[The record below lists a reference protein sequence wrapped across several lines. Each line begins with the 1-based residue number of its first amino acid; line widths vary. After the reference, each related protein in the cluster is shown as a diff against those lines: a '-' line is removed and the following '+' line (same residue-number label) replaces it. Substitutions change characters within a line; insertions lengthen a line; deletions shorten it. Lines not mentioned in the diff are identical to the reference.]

1 MNGDF
6 DVDMSR
12 EDLNPC
18 FLGKF
23 KDDEFESR
31 SLSDDNS
38 FDAMS
43 GDENKQEQCPKK
55 KKKKM
60 TKYHRHTSYQIQELE
75 SFFKEC
81 PHPNEKQ
88 RLELGKKLAL
98 ESKQIKFWFQ
108 NRRTQMKTQLERH
121 ENVILRQENEKLRVK
136 NGFLKE
142 AMRGSLCID
151 CGGAVIPGEVS
162 YEQQQLR
169 IENAKLKDELDRI
182 CGLANRFI
190 GGSISLEQPSNGG
203 IGSHHLPRGHG
214 FSSGTSLLCMDLAME
229 AMDQLLK
236 LAELDNALWI
246 KYSKSEKEPMNHEE
260 YRSIFMGSK
269 QHLVSSR
276 ETGLVLINSLALV
289 ETLMDTNKWAEMF
302 ECIVAVASTIEVISN
317 GSDGSRNGSLQ
328 LMEAEF
334 QVMSPLVPIKQVKF
348 LRYCKQ
354 HGDGLWAVVDVS
366 YDINR
371 EDENLKSYGGDSKK
385 FPSGCIIQD
394 IGNGC
399 SKVTWIEHS
408 EYEES
413 QIHSL
418 YQSLLSS
425 SVGLG
430 ATKWLTTLQRQCES
444 FTTFVSSQD
453 QTGLSLAGTK
463 SILKL
468 AQRMKLNFYSG
479 ITASSIHKWEKLV
492 ADNVGQDTRILTR
505 KSLEPVGVVLSA
517 AMSLWLPVT
526 QQRLFEFLC
535 DGKCR
540 NQWDILS
547 NGASME
553 NMLLVPKG
561 QREGSFVSLLRA
573 AGKDQNE
580 NSMLILQETWN
591 DSSGAL
597 VVYAPVDVPSMNVV
611 MSGGDS
617 AYVALLPSGF
627 SILPDGSSS
636 LPDHI
641 DTNNSLVNHES
652 KGCLL
657 TVGFQILV
665 NSLPT
670 AKLNLESVE
679 TVNNLIACT
688 IHKIRAAL
696 RIPA

>member
-1 MNGDF
+1 MNGDL

-12 EDLNPC
+12 GDFNPSY
-18 FLGKF
+18 FLGKL

-31 SLSDDNS
+31 SLSDDS
-38 FDAMS
+38 FDALS
-43 GDENKQEQCPKK
+43 GDEDKQEQRPKK
-55 KKKKM
+55 KKRK

-88 RLELGKKLAL
+88 RLELGKKLTL

-121 ENVILRQENEKLRVK
+121 ENVILKQENEKLRLE
-136 NGFLKE
+136 NSFLKE
-142 AMRGSLCID
+142 SMRGSLCID

-162 YEQQQLR
+162 FEQHQLR

-182 CGLANRFI
+182 CALANRFI

-203 IGSHHLPRGHG
+203 IGSQHLPIGHSVSG
-214 FSSGTSLLCMDLAME
+214 GTSLMFMDLAME
-229 AMDQLLK
+229 AMDELLK
-236 LAELDNALWI
+236 LAELDNLLWS
-246 KYSKSEKEPMNHEE
+246 SKIEKESMNHLA
-260 YRSIFMGSK
+260 G
-269 QHLVSSR
+269 SR
-276 ETGLVLINSLALV
+276 ETGLVLINSLDLV

-302 ECIVAVASTIEVISN
+302 ECIVAVGSTVEMISN
-317 GSDGSRNGSLQ
+317 GTDGSRSGSLQ
-328 LMEAEF
+328 LMQAEF
-334 QVMSPLVPIKQVKF
+334 QVMSPLVPIKQKKF

-371 EDENLKSYGGDSKK
+371 ENEYLKSYGCSKK

-413 QIHSL
+413 HVHSL
-418 YQSLLSS
+418 YQPLLSS

-430 ATKWLTTLQRQCES
+430 ATKWLATLQRQCES
-444 FTTFVSSQD
+444 FTTLLSSQD
-453 QTGLSLAGTK
+453 HTGLSLAGTK

-479 ITASSIHKWEKLV
+479 ITASCIHKWEKLL
-492 ADNVGQDTRILTR
+492 AENVGQDMRILTR
-505 KSLEPVGVVLSA
+505 KSLEPSGIVLSA
-517 AMSLWLPVT
+517 ATSLWLPVT

-553 NMLLVPKG
+553 NTLLVPKG
-561 QREGSFVSLLRA
+561 QQEGSCVSLLRA
-573 AGKDQNE
+573 AGNDQNE
-580 NSMLILQETWN
+580 SSMLILQETWN
-591 DSSGAL
+591 DASGAL
-597 VVYAPVDVPSMNVV
+597 VVYAPVDIPSMNVV

-636 LPDHI
+636 SSDQF
-641 DTNNSLVNHES
+641 DTDGGLVNHES

-670 AKLNLESVE
+670 AKLNVESVE

>member
-1 MNGDF
+1 MNGDL

-12 EDLNPC
+12 GDHFNPS
-18 FLGKF
+18 FYLGRL

-31 SLSDDNS
+31 SLSDDDS

-43 GDENKQEQCPKK
+43 GDENKQEQRPKRKK
-55 KKKKM
+55 KKR
-60 TKYHRHTSYQIQELE
+60 TRYHRHTSYQIQELE
-75 SFFKEC
+75 SFFKVC

-88 RLELGKKLAL
+88 RLELGKKLTL
-98 ESKQIKFWFQ
+98 EGKQIKFWFQ

-121 ENVILRQENEKLRVK
+121 ENVILRQENEKLRLE
-136 NGFLKE
+136 NSFLKE
-142 AMRGSLCID
+142 SMRGSLCID

-162 YEQQQLR
+162 FEQHQLR
-169 IENAKLKDELDRI
+169 IENTKLKDELDRI
-182 CGLANRFI
+182 CALANRFI
-190 GGSISLEQPSNGG
+190 GGSISLEQPLNGG
-203 IGSHHLPRGHG
+203 IGSEHLPIGNG
-214 FSSGTSLLCMDLAME
+214 FSGGTSLMFMDLAME
-229 AMDQLLK
+229 AMNELLK
-236 LAELDNALWI
+236 LAELENPLWR
-246 KYSKSEKEPMNHEE
+246 SKSEKE
-260 YRSIFMGSK
+260 SI
-269 QHLVSSR
+269 VRPACTR
-276 ETGLVLINSLALV
+276 ETGLVLINSVALV
-289 ETLMDTNKWAEMF
+289 DALMDTNKWAEMF
-302 ECIVAVASTIEVISN
+302 ECFVAVASTVEVISN

-328 LMEAEF
+328 LMQAEF
-334 QVMSPLVPIKQVKF
+334 QVMSPLVPIRQKKF

-371 EDENLKSYGGDSKK
+371 ENENLKSYGGSKR
-385 FPSGCIIQD
+385 FPSGCIIQNID
-394 IGNGC
+394 NGC

-408 EYEES
+408 EYGES
-413 QIHSL
+413 HIHSL
-418 YQSLLSS
+418 YQPLLGS

-430 ATKWLTTLQRQCES
+430 ATKWLATLQRQCES
-444 FTTFVSSQD
+444 FTNLLSSQD
-453 QTGLSLAGTK
+453 HTGLSLTGTK

-468 AQRMKLNFYSG
+468 AQRMKVNFYSG
-479 ITASSIHKWEKLV
+479 ITASSVHKWEKLN
-492 ADNVGQDTRILTR
+492 AENVGQDTRILTR
-505 KSLEPVGVVLSA
+505 KSLEPSGIVLSA
-517 AMSLWLPVT
+517 ATSLWLPVT

-553 NMLLVPKG
+553 TTLLVPKG
-561 QREGSFVSLLRA
+561 QHEGSCVSLLRA

-580 NSMLILQETWN
+580 SSMLILQETWN
-591 DSSGAL
+591 DASGAM
-597 VVYAPVDVPSMNVV
+597 VVYAPVDIPSMNVV

-617 AYVALLPSGF
+617 VYVALLPSGF
-627 SILPDGSSS
+627 SIFPDGSSS
-636 LPDHI
+636 LSDQI
-641 DTNNSLVNHES
+641 DTNGGLVNQES

-670 AKLNLESVE
+670 AKLNVESVE

>member
-1 MNGDF
+1 MNGDL

-12 EDLNPC
+12 GDFNPS
-18 FLGKF
+18 FYLERL

-31 SLSDDNS
+31 SLSDNDS

-43 GDENKQEQCPKK
+43 GDENKQEQRPTKK
-55 KKKKM
+55 KKKKR
-60 TKYHRHTSYQIQELE
+60 TRYHRHTSYQIQELE
-75 SFFKEC
+75 SFFKVC

-88 RLELGKKLAL
+88 RLELGKKLTL

-121 ENVILRQENEKLRVK
+121 DNVILRQENEKLRLE
-136 NGFLKE
+136 NSFLKE
-142 AMRGSLCID
+142 SMRGSLCID

-162 YEQQQLR
+162 FEQHQLR

-182 CGLANRFI
+182 CALANRFI
-190 GGSISLEQPSNGG
+190 GGSISLEPPCNGG
-203 IGSHHLPRGHG
+203 IGSQHLPIGNG
-214 FSSGTSLLCMDLAME
+214 FSGGTSLMLMDLAME
-229 AMDQLLK
+229 AMNELLK
-236 LAELDNALWI
+236 LAELDNPLWS
-246 KYSKSEKEPMNHEE
+246 SKSEKEAIVRPACT
-260 YRSIFMGSK
+260 
-269 QHLVSSR
+269 R
-276 ETGLVLINSLALV
+276 ETGLVLINSVALV
-289 ETLMDTNKWAEMF
+289 DALMDTNKWAEMF
-302 ECIVAVASTIEVISN
+302 ECIVAVASTVEMISN

-328 LMEAEF
+328 LMQAEF
-334 QVMSPLVPIKQVKF
+334 QVMSPLVPIRQKKF

-354 HGDGLWAVVDVS
+354 HGDSLWAVVDVS

-371 EDENLKSYGGDSKK
+371 ENESLKSYGGSKR

-413 QIHSL
+413 HIHSL
-418 YQSLLSS
+418 YQPLLGS

-430 ATKWLTTLQRQCES
+430 ATKWLATLQRQCES
-444 FTTFVSSQD
+444 FTNLLASQD
-453 QTGLSLAGTK
+453 HTGLSLAGTK

-479 ITASSIHKWEKLV
+479 ITASSVHKWERLN
-492 ADNVGQDTRILTR
+492 AENVGQDTRILTR
-505 KSLEPVGVVLSA
+505 KSLEPSGIVLSA
-517 AMSLWLPVT
+517 ATSLWLPVT

-553 NMLLVPKG
+553 TTLLVPKG
-561 QREGSFVSLLRA
+561 QREGSCVSLLRA

-580 NSMLILQETWN
+580 SSMLILQETWN
-591 DSSGAL
+591 DASGAL
-597 VVYAPVDVPSMNVV
+597 VVYAPVDIPSMNVV

-627 SILPDGSSS
+627 SILPDGSSLS
-636 LPDHI
+636 DQI
-641 DTNNSLVNHES
+641 NTNGGMVNQES

-657 TVGFQILV
+657 TLGFQILV
-665 NSLPT
+665 NCLPT
-670 AKLNLESVE
+670 AKLNVESVE

>member
-1 MNGDF
+1 MNGDLE
-6 DVDMSR
+6 VDMSR
-12 EDLNPC
+12 GDFNPSF
-18 FLGKF
+18 FLGKL

-31 SLSDDNS
+31 SLSDDS

-43 GDENKQEQCPKK
+43 GDEDKQEQRPKK
-55 KKKKM
+55 KKRK

-88 RLELGKKLAL
+88 RLELGKKLTL

-121 ENVILRQENEKLRVK
+121 ENVILKQENEKLRLE
-136 NGFLKE
+136 NSFLKE
-142 AMRGSLCID
+142 SMRGSLCID

-162 YEQQQLR
+162 FEQHQLR
-169 IENAKLKDELDRI
+169 IENAKLKEELDRI
-182 CGLANRFI
+182 CALANRFI

-203 IGSHHLPRGHG
+203 IGSQHFPIGHCVRG
-214 FSSGTSLLCMDLAME
+214 GTSLMFMDLAME
-229 AMDQLLK
+229 AMDELLK
-236 LAELDNALWI
+236 LAELDNTVWR
-246 KYSKSEKEPMNHEE
+246 SKSEKESMNHLP
-260 YRSIFMGSK
+260 G
-269 QHLVSSR
+269 SR

-289 ETLMDTNKWAEMF
+289 ETLMDMNKWAEMF
-302 ECIVAVASTIEVISN
+302 ECIVAVASTVEVISN
-317 GSDGSRNGSLQ
+317 GSDGSRSGSLQ

-334 QVMSPLVPIKQVKF
+334 QVMSPLVPIKQKKF

-371 EDENLKSYGGDSKK
+371 ENENLKSYGGSKM

-413 QIHSL
+413 HTHSL
-418 YQSLLSS
+418 YQPLLSS

-430 ATKWLTTLQRQCES
+430 ATKWLATLQRQCES
-444 FTTFVSSQD
+444 FTMLLSSED
-453 QTGLSLAGTK
+453 HTGLSHAGTK

-479 ITASSIHKWEKLV
+479 ITASCIHKWEKLL
-492 ADNVGQDTRILTR
+492 AENVGQDTRILTR
-505 KSLEPVGVVLSA
+505 KSLEPSGIVLSA
-517 AMSLWLPVT
+517 ATSLWLPVT

-553 NMLLVPKG
+553 NTLLVPKG
-561 QREGSFVSLLRA
+561 QQEGSCVSLLRA
-573 AGKDQNE
+573 AGNDQNE
-580 NSMLILQETWN
+580 SSMLILQETWN
-591 DSSGAL
+591 DVSGAL
-597 VVYAPVDVPSMNVV
+597 VVYAPVDIPSMNVV

-627 SILPDGSSS
+627 SILPDGPSSS
-636 LPDHI
+636 SDQF
-641 DTNNSLVNHES
+641 DTDGGLVNQES

-670 AKLNLESVE
+670 AKLNVESVE

-688 IHKIRAAL
+688 IHKIRAAH

>member
-1 MNGDF
+1 MNGHL

-12 EDLNPC
+12 GDFNPS
-18 FLGKF
+18 FFHGRL

-31 SLSDDNS
+31 SLSDDDS

-43 GDENKQEQCPKK
+43 GDESKQEEQRPKK
-55 KKKKM
+55 KKKKR

-75 SFFKEC
+75 SFFKVC

-88 RLELGKKLAL
+88 RLELGKKLTL

-121 ENVILRQENEKLRVK
+121 ENVILRQENEKLRVE

-142 AMRGSLCID
+142 SMRGSLCID

-162 YEQQQLR
+162 FEQHQLR

-182 CGLANRFI
+182 CALANRFI

-203 IGSHHLPRGHG
+203 IGSQHLPIGNG
-214 FSSGTSLLCMDLAME
+214 FSGGTSQMFMDLAME
-229 AMDQLLK
+229 AMEEFLK
-236 LAELDNALWI
+236 LEELDNPLWN
-246 KYSKSEKEPMNHEE
+246 SKSEKESMNHNE
-260 YRSIFMGSK
+260 YRS
-269 QHLVSSR
+269 SSR
-276 ETGLVLINSLALV
+276 ESGLVLINSVALV
-289 ETLMDTNKWAEMF
+289 EALMDTNKWAEMF
-302 ECIVAVASTIEVISN
+302 ECIVAVASTVEVISN

-328 LMEAEF
+328 LMQAEF
-334 QVMSPLVPIKQVKF
+334 QVMSPLVPIKQEKF

-371 EDENLKSYGGDSKK
+371 EDENLKSYGGSKK

-399 SKVTWIEHS
+399 SKVTWIEHL

-413 QIHSL
+413 HINSV
-418 YQSLLSS
+418 YQLLGS
-425 SVGLG
+425 SVALG
-430 ATKWLTTLQRQCES
+430 ATKWLATLQRQCES
-444 FTTFVSSQD
+444 FTSLLSSQD
-453 QTGLSLAGTK
+453 HTGLSLAGTK

-479 ITASSIHKWEKLV
+479 ITASSVHKWEKLN
-492 ADNVGQDTRILTR
+492 AENVGQDTRILTR
-505 KSLEPVGVVLSA
+505 KSFEPSGIVLSA
-517 AMSLWLPVT
+517 ATSLWLPVT

-553 NMLLVPKG
+553 ITLLVPKG
-561 QREGSFVSLLRA
+561 QQEGSCVSLLRA

-580 NSMLILQETWN
+580 SSMLILQETWN
-591 DSSGAL
+591 DASGAL
-597 VVYAPVDVPSMNVV
+597 VVYAPVDFPSMNVV

-617 AYVALLPSGF
+617 GYVALLPSGF
-627 SILPDGSSS
+627 SILPDGSSLS
-636 LPDHI
+636 DQI
-641 DTNNSLVNHES
+641 DTNGNQES

-670 AKLNLESVE
+670 AKLNVESVE